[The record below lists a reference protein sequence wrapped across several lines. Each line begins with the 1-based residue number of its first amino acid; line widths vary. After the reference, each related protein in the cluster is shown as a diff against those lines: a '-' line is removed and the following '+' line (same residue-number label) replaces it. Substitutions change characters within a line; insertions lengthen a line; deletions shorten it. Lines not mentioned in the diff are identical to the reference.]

1 MSKSNNMNWKIP
13 LYKVDW
19 DKDDVRTVTN
29 VIKRGMDWAIGP
41 EIEEFE
47 QSLAKY
53 HDSKYCVVFNSG
65 TSAGHAALL
74 SLNLKP
80 SSEVIV
86 PSFTFI
92 ATANWPLMV
101 GTKPIFSEIEEQT
114 LGLDPSYL
122 DSIISKKTKVI
133 MPIHYGGMPCKII
146 EIKKF
151 AEQHKLTL
159 IEDSAESIGSTIGN
173 KKTGTFG
180 DMSILS
186 FAGNKVLTTGEGGA
200 VIVNSKKLYEKLTLI
215 RSHGRQ
221 INSNYFQ
228 TTKTPNY
235 ISLGY
240 NWRMSSM
247 TAALGISQ
255 LRKLETLISKRR
267 KNSIYLSSKLK
278 KHSKITLPLDY
289 KNHKNVFQLYT
300 IRIAGKNLRNN
311 LMKFLEKKGIMS
323 KIFFEPVHL
332 SKFYSKNMNKKI
344 SLPVTEK
351 ISQQV
356 LTLPMYPSLTKNEIN
371 FIGDTIDEFF
381 ESL

>member
-1 MSKSNNMNWKIP
+1 MKWKIP

-19 DKDDVRTVTN
+19 DKEDVRTVTN

-47 QSLAKY
+47 QSLANY

-80 SSEVIV
+80 SSEIIV

-101 GTKPIFSEIEEQT
+101 GTKPIFSEIEEET
-114 LGLDPSYL
+114 LGMDPSYL
-122 DSIISKKTKVI
+122 NSIISKKTKVI
-133 MPIHYGGMPCKII
+133 MPIHYGGMPCKIT

-151 AEQHKLTL
+151 AKQHKLIL

-173 KKTGTFG
+173 KKTGSFG

-186 FAGNKVLTTGEGGA
+186 FAGNKVLPTGEGGA
-200 VIVNSKKLYEKLTLI
+200 VIVNSKKIYEKLKLI

-228 TTKTPNY
+228 TNETPNY

-255 LRKLETLISKRR
+255 LSKLDKLISKRR
-267 KNSIYLSSKLK
+267 KNAQYLSSKLN
-278 KHSKITLPLDY
+278 KHSKIILPFDY
-289 KNHKNVFQLYT
+289 KNHKSIFQLFS
-300 IRIAGKNLRNN
+300 IRVTDNLRDN
-311 LMKFLEKKGIMS
+311 LMAFLTNKGIMS

-332 SKFYSKNMNKKI
+332 SKFYAKNMNKKI
-344 SLPVTEK
+344 SLPKTEK

-356 LTLPMYPSLTKNEIN
+356 LTLPMYPSLTKGDMN
-371 FIGDTIDEFF
+371 FISDSIDEFM
-381 ESL
+381 ETL

>member
-1 MSKSNNMNWKIP
+1 MKWKIP

-19 DKDDVRTVTN
+19 DKEDVRNVTN

-41 EIEEFE
+41 EIQEFE
-47 QSLAKY
+47 QSLATY
-53 HDSKYCVVFNSG
+53 HDSRYCVVFNSG

-80 SSEVIV
+80 SSEIIV

-101 GTKPIFSEIEEQT
+101 GAKPIFSEIEEET
-114 LGLDPSYL
+114 LGMDPSNL
-122 DSIISKKTKVI
+122 DSIITKKTKVL
-133 MPIHYGGMPCKII
+133 MPIHYGGMPCKIV

-151 AEQHKLTL
+151 AEQHKLIL

-173 KKTGTFG
+173 KKTGSFG

-200 VIVNSKKLYEKLTLI
+200 VIVNSKKIYEKLKLI

-228 TTKTPNY
+228 TNEAPNY

-255 LRKLETLISKRR
+255 LSKLDKLISKRR
-267 KNSIYLSSKLK
+267 KNAQYLSAKLN
-278 KHSKITLPLDY
+278 KHSKIILPFNY
-289 KNHKNVFQLYT
+289 KNHKSVFQLFS
-300 IRIAGKNLRNN
+300 IRVTDNLRDN
-311 LMKFLEKKGIMS
+311 LMTFLTKKGIMS

-332 SKFYSKNMNKKI
+332 SKFYSKNINKKI
-344 SLPVTEK
+344 VLPITEK

-356 LTLPMYPSLTKNEIN
+356 LTLPMYPSLTKSDLN
-371 FIGDTIDEFF
+371 FISDSIDEFM
-381 ESL
+381 ETL

>member
-1 MSKSNNMNWKIP
+1 MNWKIP

-19 DKDDVRTVTN
+19 DKDDVKTVTN

-47 QSLAKY
+47 QSLANY
-53 HDSKYCVVFNSG
+53 HDSKYCVAFNSG

-80 SSEVIV
+80 SSEIIV

-101 GTKPIFSEIEEQT
+101 GTKPIFSEIEEET
-114 LGLDPSYL
+114 LGMDPSYL
-122 DSIISKKTKVI
+122 DSIISKKTKVL

-173 KKTGTFG
+173 KKTGSFG

-200 VIVNSKKLYEKLTLI
+200 VIVNSKKLYEKLKLI

-221 INSNYFQ
+221 INSNYFH

-278 KHSKITLPLDY
+278 KCSEITLPLDY

-300 IRIAGKNLRNN
+300 IRIRRKNLRNN
-311 LMKFLEKKGIMS
+311 LMKFLEKRGIMS

-371 FIGDTIDEFF
+371 FISDTINEFF
-381 ESL
+381 ETL

>member
-1 MSKSNNMNWKIP
+1 MKWKIP

-19 DKDDVRTVTN
+19 DKEDVRTVTN

-47 QSLAKY
+47 QSLATY
-53 HDSKYCVVFNSG
+53 HDSRYCVVFNSG

-80 SSEVIV
+80 SSEIIV

-101 GTKPIFSEIEEQT
+101 GAKPIFSEIEEET
-114 LGLDPSYL
+114 LGMDPSNL
-122 DSIISKKTKVI
+122 DSIISKKTKVL
-133 MPIHYGGMPCKII
+133 MPIHYGGMPCKIV

-151 AEQHKLTL
+151 AEQHKLIL

-173 KKTGTFG
+173 KKTGSFG

-200 VIVNSKKLYEKLTLI
+200 VIVNSKKIYEKLKLI

-228 TTKTPNY
+228 TNEAPNY

-255 LRKLETLISKRR
+255 LSKLDNLISKRR
-267 KNSIYLSSKLK
+267 KNAQYLSSKLN
-278 KHSKITLPLDY
+278 KHSKIILPFNY
-289 KNHKNVFQLYT
+289 KNHNSVFQLFS
-300 IRIAGKNLRNN
+300 IRVTDGLRDN
-311 LMKFLEKKGIMS
+311 LMAFLTNKGIMS

-332 SKFYSKNMNKKI
+332 SKFYSKNINKKI
-344 SLPVTEK
+344 VLPITEK

-356 LTLPMYPSLTKNEIN
+356 LTLPMYPSLTKSDLN
-371 FIGDTIDEFF
+371 FISDSIDEFM
-381 ESL
+381 ETL

>member
-1 MSKSNNMNWKIP
+1 MKWKIP
-13 LYKVDW
+13 LYKIDW
-19 DKDDVRTVTN
+19 DKEDVRTVTN

-47 QSLAKY
+47 QSLANY

-80 SSEVIV
+80 SSEIII

-101 GTKPIFSEIEEQT
+101 GAKPIFSEIEEET
-114 LGLDPSYL
+114 LGMDPSYL
-122 DSIISKKTKVI
+122 DSIISKKTKVL

-173 KKTGTFG
+173 KKAGSFG

-200 VIVNSKKLYEKLTLI
+200 VIVNSKKLYEKLKLI

-221 INSNYFQ
+221 INSNYFH

-278 KHSKITLPLDY
+278 KYSEITLPLDY

-300 IRIAGKNLRNN
+300 IRIRGKNLRNN
-311 LMKFLEKKGIMS
+311 LMKFLEKRGIMS

-371 FIGDTIDEFF
+371 FISDTINEFF
-381 ESL
+381 ETL

>member
-1 MSKSNNMNWKIP
+1 MKWKIP

-19 DKDDVRTVTN
+19 DKEDVRAVTN

-47 QSLAKY
+47 RSLANY
-53 HDSKYCVVFNSG
+53 HNSKYCVVFNSG

-80 SSEVIV
+80 SSEIIV

-101 GTKPIFSEIEEQT
+101 GAKPIFSEIEEET
-114 LGLDPSYL
+114 LGMDPSYL
-122 DSIISKKTKVI
+122 DSIISKKTKVL

-173 KKTGTFG
+173 KKAGSFG

-200 VIVNSKKLYEKLTLI
+200 VIVNSKKLYEKLKLI

-221 INSNYFQ
+221 INSNYFH

-278 KHSKITLPLDY
+278 KYSEITLPLDY

-300 IRIAGKNLRNN
+300 IRIRGKNLRNN
-311 LMKFLEKKGIMS
+311 LMKFLEKRGIMS

-371 FIGDTIDEFF
+371 FISDTINEFF
-381 ESL
+381 ETL

>member
-1 MSKSNNMNWKIP
+1 MKWKIP

-19 DKDDVRTVTN
+19 DKEDVRTVTN

-47 QSLAKY
+47 QSLANY

-80 SSEVIV
+80 SSEIIV

-101 GTKPIFSEIEEQT
+101 GTKPIFSEIEEET
-114 LGLDPSYL
+114 LGMDPSYL
-122 DSIISKKTKVI
+122 DSIISKKTKVL

-159 IEDSAESIGSTIGN
+159 IEDSAESIGSMIGN
-173 KKTGTFG
+173 KKAGSFG

-200 VIVNSKKLYEKLTLI
+200 VLVNSKKLYEKLKLI

-278 KHSKITLPLDY
+278 KCSEITLPLDY

-300 IRIAGKNLRNN
+300 IRIRGKNLRNN
-311 LMKFLEKKGIMS
+311 LMKFLEKRGIMS

-356 LTLPMYPSLTKNEIN
+356 LTLPMYPNLTKNEIN
-371 FIGDTIDEFF
+371 FISDTINEFF
-381 ESL
+381 ETL

>member
-1 MSKSNNMNWKIP
+1 MKWKIP

-19 DKDDVRTVTN
+19 DKEDVRTVTN

-47 QSLAKY
+47 QSLANY

-80 SSEVIV
+80 SSEIIV

-101 GTKPIFSEIEEQT
+101 GTKPIFSEIEEET
-114 LGLDPSYL
+114 LGMDPSYL
-122 DSIISKKTKVI
+122 DSIISKKTKVL

-173 KKTGTFG
+173 KKTGSFG
-180 DMSILS
+180 DMAILS
-186 FAGNKVLTTGEGGA
+186 FAGNKVLPTGEGGA
-200 VIVNSKKLYEKLTLI
+200 VIVNSKKIYEKLKLI

-228 TTKTPNY
+228 TNEVPNY
-235 ISLGY
+235 VSLGY

-255 LRKLETLISKRR
+255 LSKLDKLISKRR
-267 KNSIYLSSKLK
+267 KNAQYLSSKLN
-278 KHSKITLPLDY
+278 KHSKIILPFNY
-289 KNHKNVFQLYT
+289 KNHKSVFQLFS
-300 IRIAGKNLRNN
+300 IRVTDNLRDN
-311 LMKFLEKKGIMS
+311 LMAFLTNKGIMS

-344 SLPVTEK
+344 SLPKTEK
-351 ISQQV
+351 ISQQI
-356 LTLPMYPSLTKNEIN
+356 LTLPMYPSLTKDDIN
-371 FIGDTIDEFF
+371 FISDSIDEFM
-381 ESL
+381 ETL

>member
-1 MSKSNNMNWKIP
+1 MKWKIP

-19 DKDDVRTVTN
+19 DKEDVRTVTN

-47 QSLAKY
+47 QSLANY

-80 SSEVIV
+80 SSEIIV

-101 GTKPIFSEIEEQT
+101 GAKPIFSEIEEET
-114 LGLDPSYL
+114 LGMDPSYL
-122 DSIISKKTKVI
+122 DSIISKKTKVL

-173 KKTGTFG
+173 KKTGSFG

-186 FAGNKVLTTGEGGA
+186 FAGNKVLPTGEGGA
-200 VIVNSKKLYEKLTLI
+200 VIVNSKKIYEKLKLI

-228 TTKTPNY
+228 TNETPNY

-255 LRKLETLISKRR
+255 LSKLDKLISKRR
-267 KNSIYLSSKLK
+267 KNAQYLSSKLN
-278 KHSKITLPLDY
+278 KHSKIILPFNY
-289 KNHKNVFQLYT
+289 KNHKSVFQLFS
-300 IRIAGKNLRNN
+300 IRVTDNLRDN
-311 LMKFLEKKGIMS
+311 LMAFLTNKGIMS

-332 SKFYSKNMNKKI
+332 SKFYAKNMNKKI
-344 SLPVTEK
+344 SLPKTEK

-356 LTLPMYPSLTKNEIN
+356 LTLPMYPSLTKDDIN
-371 FIGDTIDEFF
+371 FISDSIDEFM
-381 ESL
+381 ETL

>member
-1 MSKSNNMNWKIP
+1 MNWKIP

-19 DKDDVRTVTN
+19 DKDDVKTVTN

-47 QSLAKY
+47 QSLANY
-53 HDSKYCVVFNSG
+53 HDSKYCVAFNSG

-80 SSEVIV
+80 SSEIIV

-101 GTKPIFSEIEEQT
+101 GTKPIFSEIEEET
-114 LGLDPSYL
+114 LGMDPSYL
-122 DSIISKKTKVI
+122 DSIISKKTKVL

-173 KKTGTFG
+173 KKTGSFG

-200 VIVNSKKLYEKLTLI
+200 VIVNSKKLYEKLKLI

-221 INSNYFQ
+221 INSNYFH

-278 KHSKITLPLDY
+278 KCSEITLPLDY

-300 IRIAGKNLRNN
+300 IRIKGKNLRNN
-311 LMKFLEKKGIMS
+311 LMKFLEKRGIMS

-371 FIGDTIDEFF
+371 FISDTINEFF
-381 ESL
+381 ETL

>member
-1 MSKSNNMNWKIP
+1 MKWKIP

-19 DKDDVRTVTN
+19 DKEDVRTVTN

-47 QSLAKY
+47 QSLANY

-80 SSEVIV
+80 SSEIIV

-101 GTKPIFSEIEEQT
+101 GTKPIFSEIEEET
-114 LGLDPSYL
+114 LGMDPSYL
-122 DSIISKKTKVI
+122 NSIISKKTKVI
-133 MPIHYGGMPCKII
+133 MPIHYGGMPCKIT

-159 IEDSAESIGSTIGN
+159 IEDSAESIGATIGN
-173 KKTGTFG
+173 KKTGSFG

-186 FAGNKVLTTGEGGA
+186 FAGNKVLPTGEGGA
-200 VIVNSKKLYEKLTLI
+200 VIVNSKKIYEKLKLI

-228 TTKTPNY
+228 TNEVPNY

-255 LRKLETLISKRR
+255 LSKLDKLISKRK
-267 KNSIYLSSKLK
+267 KNAQYLSSKLN
-278 KHSKITLPLDY
+278 KHSKVILPFNY
-289 KNHKNVFQLYT
+289 KNHKSIFQLFS
-300 IRIAGKNLRNN
+300 IRVIDNLRDD
-311 LMKFLEKKGIMS
+311 LIEFLTSKGIMS

-332 SKFYSKNMNKKI
+332 SKFYSKNMNKKS
-344 SLPVTEK
+344 SLPKTEK

-356 LTLPMYPSLTKNEIN
+356 LTLPMYPSLTKDDIN
-371 FIGDTIDEFF
+371 FISDSIDEFM
-381 ESL
+381 ETL

>member
-1 MSKSNNMNWKIP
+1 MKWKIP

-19 DKDDVRTVTN
+19 DKEDVRTVTN

-47 QSLAKY
+47 QSLANY

-80 SSEVIV
+80 SSEIIV

-101 GTKPIFSEIEEQT
+101 GTKPIFSEIEEET
-114 LGLDPSYL
+114 LGMDPSYL
-122 DSIISKKTKVI
+122 NSIISKKTKVI
-133 MPIHYGGMPCKII
+133 MPIHYGGMPCKIT

-151 AEQHKLTL
+151 ANQHKLIL

-173 KKTGTFG
+173 KKTGSFG

-186 FAGNKVLTTGEGGA
+186 FAGNKVLPTGEGGA
-200 VIVNSKKLYEKLTLI
+200 VIVNSKKIYEKLKLI

-228 TTKTPNY
+228 TNETPNY

-255 LRKLETLISKRR
+255 LSKLDKLISKRR
-267 KNSIYLSSKLK
+267 KNAQYLSSKLN
-278 KHSKITLPLDY
+278 KHSKIILPFNY
-289 KNHKNVFQLYT
+289 KNHKSVFQLFS
-300 IRIAGKNLRNN
+300 IRVTDNLRDN
-311 LMKFLEKKGIMS
+311 LMTFLTSKGIMS

-332 SKFYSKNMNKKI
+332 SKFYSKNMNKKS
-344 SLPVTEK
+344 SLPKTEK

-356 LTLPMYPSLTKNEIN
+356 LTLPMYPSLTKGDMN
-371 FIGDTIDEFF
+371 FISDSIDEFM
-381 ESL
+381 ETL

>member
-1 MSKSNNMNWKIP
+1 MKWKIP

-19 DKDDVRTVTN
+19 DKEDVRTVTN

-47 QSLAKY
+47 QSLANY

-80 SSEVIV
+80 SSEIIV

-101 GTKPIFSEIEEQT
+101 GTKPIFSEIEEET
-114 LGLDPSYL
+114 LGMDPSYL
-122 DSIISKKTKVI
+122 NSIISKKTKVI
-133 MPIHYGGMPCKII
+133 MPIHYGGMPCKIT

-151 AEQHKLTL
+151 AKQHKLIL

-173 KKTGTFG
+173 KKTGSFG

-186 FAGNKVLTTGEGGA
+186 FAGNKVLPTGEGGA
-200 VIVNSKKLYEKLTLI
+200 VIVNSKKIYEKLKLI

-228 TTKTPNY
+228 TNETPNY

-255 LRKLETLISKRR
+255 LSKLDKLISKRR
-267 KNSIYLSSKLK
+267 KNAQYLSSKLD
-278 KHSKITLPLDY
+278 KHSKIILPFDY
-289 KNHKNVFQLYT
+289 KNHKSIFQLFS
-300 IRIAGKNLRNN
+300 IRVTDNLRDN
-311 LMKFLEKKGIMS
+311 LMAFLTNKGIMS

-344 SLPVTEK
+344 SLPKTEK

-356 LTLPMYPSLTKNEIN
+356 LTLPMYPSLTKGDMN
-371 FIGDTIDEFF
+371 FISDSIDEFM
-381 ESL
+381 ETL

>member
-1 MSKSNNMNWKIP
+1 MKWKIP

-19 DKDDVRTVTN
+19 DKEDVRVVTN

-47 QSLAKY
+47 KLLAQF
-53 HDSKYCVVFNSG
+53 HNSKYCLVFNSG

-80 SSEVIV
+80 SQEIIV

-92 ATANWPLMV
+92 STANWPKMV
-101 GTKPIFSEIEEQT
+101 GTSPIFSEIEEDT
-114 LGLDPSYL
+114 LGMDPSYL
-122 DSIISKKTKVI
+122 NSIISKKTKVL
-133 MPIHYGGMPCKII
+133 MPIHYGGMPCKIT

-151 AEQHKLTL
+151 AKDHKLTL
-159 IEDSAESIGSTIGN
+159 IEDCAESIGATIG
-173 KKTGTFG
+173 KRKTGTFG
-180 DMSILS
+180 DLSILS

-200 VIVNSKKLYEKLTLI
+200 VITNSKKTYEKLKLI

-228 TTKTPNY
+228 TNETPNY

-247 TAALGISQ
+247 TASLGISQ
-255 LRKLETLISKRR
+255 INKLDKLISKRR
-267 KNSIYLSSKLK
+267 KNAQYLSSKLK
-278 KHSKITLPLDY
+278 KHTELTLPLDY
-289 KNHKNVFQLYT
+289 KNHKSVFQLYSIRVTKKT
-300 IRIAGKNLRNN
+300 IRNN
-311 LMKFLEKKGIMS
+311 LMKFLKKKGIMS

-332 SKFYSKNMNKKI
+332 TKFYSKNMKKKI

-351 ISQQV
+351 ISQQI
-356 LTLPMYPSLTKNEIN
+356 LTLPMYPGLTKDEMN
-371 FIGDTIDEFF
+371 FISDSINEFF
-381 ESL
+381 EIL

>member
-1 MSKSNNMNWKIP
+1 MKWKIP

-19 DKDDVRTVTN
+19 DKDDVKTVTN

-47 QSLAKY
+47 QSLANY
-53 HDSKYCVVFNSG
+53 HDSKYCVAFNSG

-80 SSEVIV
+80 SSEIIV

-101 GTKPIFSEIEEQT
+101 GTKPIFSEIEEET
-114 LGLDPSYL
+114 LGMDPSYL
-122 DSIISKKTKVI
+122 DSIISKKTKVL

-173 KKTGTFG
+173 KKTGSFG

-200 VIVNSKKLYEKLTLI
+200 VIVNSKKLYEKLKLI

-221 INSNYFQ
+221 INSNYFH

-278 KHSKITLPLDY
+278 KCSEITLPLDY

-300 IRIAGKNLRNN
+300 IRIRGKNLRNN
-311 LMKFLEKKGIMS
+311 LMKFLEKRGIMS

-371 FIGDTIDEFF
+371 FISDTINEFF
-381 ESL
+381 ETL

>member
-1 MSKSNNMNWKIP
+1 MKWKIP

-19 DKDDVRTVTN
+19 DKEDVRTVTN

-47 QSLAKY
+47 QSLANY

-80 SSEVIV
+80 SSEIIV

-101 GTKPIFSEIEEQT
+101 GTKPIFSEIEEET
-114 LGLDPSYL
+114 LGMDPSYL
-122 DSIISKKTKVI
+122 DSIISKKTKVL

-159 IEDSAESIGSTIGN
+159 IEDSAESIGSMIGN
-173 KKTGTFG
+173 KKAGSFG

-200 VIVNSKKLYEKLTLI
+200 VLVNSKKLYEKLKLI

-278 KHSKITLPLDY
+278 KCSEITLPLDY

-300 IRIAGKNLRNN
+300 IRIRGKNLRNN
-311 LMKFLEKKGIMS
+311 LMKFLEKRGIMS

-371 FIGDTIDEFF
+371 FISDTINEFF
-381 ESL
+381 ETL

>member
-1 MSKSNNMNWKIP
+1 MNWKIP

-19 DKDDVRTVTN
+19 DKDDVKTVTN

-47 QSLAKY
+47 QSLANY
-53 HDSKYCVVFNSG
+53 HDSKYCVAFNSG

-80 SSEVIV
+80 SSEIIV

-101 GTKPIFSEIEEQT
+101 GTKPIFSEIEEET
-114 LGLDPSYL
+114 LGMDPSYL
-122 DSIISKKTKVI
+122 DSIISKKTKVLI
-133 MPIHYGGMPCKII
+133 PIHYGGMPCKII

-173 KKTGTFG
+173 KKTGSFG

-200 VIVNSKKLYEKLTLI
+200 VIVNSKKLYEKLKLI

-221 INSNYFQ
+221 INSNYFH

-278 KHSKITLPLDY
+278 KCSEITLPLDY

-300 IRIAGKNLRNN
+300 IRIRGKNLRNN
-311 LMKFLEKKGIMS
+311 LMKFLEKRGIMS

-371 FIGDTIDEFF
+371 FISDTINEFF
-381 ESL
+381 ETL

>member
-1 MSKSNNMNWKIP
+1 MKWKIP

-19 DKDDVRTVTN
+19 DKEDVRTVTN
-29 VIKRGMDWAIGP
+29 VIKRGMEWAIGP
-41 EIEEFE
+41 EIEKFE
-47 QSLAKY
+47 QSLADY

-80 SSEVIV
+80 SSEIIV

-101 GTKPIFSEIEEQT
+101 GAKPIFSEIEEET
-114 LGLDPSYL
+114 LGMDPSHL
-122 DSIISKKTKVI
+122 DSIISKKTEVL

-173 KKTGTFG
+173 KKTGSFG

-200 VIVNSKKLYEKLTLI
+200 VIVNSKKIYEKLKLI

-278 KHSKITLPLDY
+278 KCSEITLPLDY

-300 IRIAGKNLRNN
+300 IRIRGKNLRNN
-311 LMKFLEKKGIMS
+311 LMKFLEKRGIMS

-371 FIGDTIDEFF
+371 FISDTINEFF
-381 ESL
+381 ETL

>member
-1 MSKSNNMNWKIP
+1 MKWKIP

-19 DKDDVRTVTN
+19 DKEDVRTVTN

-47 QSLAKY
+47 QSLANY

-80 SSEVIV
+80 SSEIIV

-101 GTKPIFSEIEEQT
+101 GTKPIFSEIEEET
-114 LGLDPSYL
+114 LGMDPSYL
-122 DSIISKKTKVI
+122 NSIISKKTKVI
-133 MPIHYGGMPCKII
+133 MPIHYGGMPCKIT

-151 AEQHKLTL
+151 AKQHKLIL

-173 KKTGTFG
+173 KKAGSFG

-200 VIVNSKKLYEKLTLI
+200 VIVNSKKLYEKLKLI

-278 KHSKITLPLDY
+278 KYSEITLPLDY

-300 IRIAGKNLRNN
+300 IRIRGKNLRNN
-311 LMKFLEKKGIMS
+311 LMKFLEKRGIMS

-371 FIGDTIDEFF
+371 YISDTINEFF
-381 ESL
+381 ETL

>member
-1 MSKSNNMNWKIP
+1 
-13 LYKVDW
+13 
-19 DKDDVRTVTN
+19 
-29 VIKRGMDWAIGP
+29 
-41 EIEEFE
+41 
-47 QSLAKY
+47 
-53 HDSKYCVVFNSG
+53 
-65 TSAGHAALL
+65 
-74 SLNLKP
+74 
-80 SSEVIV
+80 
-86 PSFTFI
+86 
-92 ATANWPLMV
+92 MV
-101 GTKPIFSEIEEQT
+101 GTKPIFSEIEEET
-114 LGLDPSYL
+114 LGMDPSYL

-173 KKTGTFG
+173 KKAGSFG

-200 VIVNSKKLYEKLTLI
+200 VIVNSKKLYEKLKLI

-247 TAALGISQ
+247 TAALGLSQ
-255 LRKLETLISKRR
+255 LKKLETLISKRR
-267 KNSIYLSSKLK
+267 KNSIYLSSKLT
-278 KHSKITLPLDY
+278 KHSEITLPLNY

-300 IRIAGKNLRNN
+300 IRIMGKNLRNN
-311 LMKFLEKKGIMS
+311 LMKFLEKKSIMS

-371 FIGDTIDEFF
+371 FIGDTVDEFF
-381 ESL
+381 ETL

>member
-1 MSKSNNMNWKIP
+1 MKWKIP

-19 DKDDVRTVTN
+19 DKEDVRTVTN

-47 QSLAKY
+47 QSLAAY
-53 HDSKYCVVFNSG
+53 HDSRYCVVFNSG

-80 SSEVIV
+80 SSEIIV

-101 GTKPIFSEIEEQT
+101 GAKPIFSEIEEQT
-114 LGLDPSYL
+114 LGMDPSNL
-122 DSIISKKTKVI
+122 DSIISKKTKVV
-133 MPIHYGGMPCKII
+133 MPIHYGGMPCKIV

-173 KKTGTFG
+173 KKTGSFG

-200 VIVNSKKLYEKLTLI
+200 VIVNSKKIYEKLKLI

-228 TTKTPNY
+228 TNEAPNY

-255 LRKLETLISKRR
+255 LSKLDNLISKRR
-267 KNSIYLSSKLK
+267 KNAQYLSSKLN
-278 KHSKITLPLDY
+278 KHSGIILPFDY
-289 KNHKNVFQLYT
+289 KNHKSIFQLFS
-300 IRIAGKNLRNN
+300 IRVTDGLRDN
-311 LMKFLEKKGIMS
+311 LMEFLSNKGIMS

-332 SKFYSKNMNKKI
+332 SKFYSKNINKKI
-344 SLPVTEK
+344 SLPITEK
-351 ISQQV
+351 ISKEV
-356 LTLPMYPSLTKNEIN
+356 LTLPMYPGLRKSEIN
-371 FIGDTIDEFF
+371 FISDSIDEFM
-381 ESL
+381 ETSSST

>member
-1 MSKSNNMNWKIP
+1 MKWKIP

-19 DKDDVRTVTN
+19 DKEDVRTVTN
-29 VIKRGMDWAIGP
+29 VIKRGMEWAIGP
-41 EIEEFE
+41 EIEKFE
-47 QSLAKY
+47 QSLADY

-80 SSEVIV
+80 SSEIIV

-101 GTKPIFSEIEEQT
+101 GAKPIFSEIEEET
-114 LGLDPSYL
+114 LGMDPSHL
-122 DSIISKKTKVI
+122 DSIISKKTKVL

-173 KKTGTFG
+173 KKTGSFG

-200 VIVNSKKLYEKLTLI
+200 VIVNSKKIYEKLKLI

-228 TTKTPNY
+228 TNETPNY

-255 LRKLETLISKRR
+255 LSKLDKLISKRR
-267 KNSIYLSSKLK
+267 KNAQYLSSKLNK
-278 KHSKITLPLDY
+278 YSKIILPFNY
-289 KNHKNVFQLYT
+289 KNHKSIFQLFS
-300 IRIAGKNLRNN
+300 IRVTNNLRND
-311 LMKFLEKKGIMS
+311 LMEFLTNKGIMS
-323 KIFFEPVHL
+323 KIFFEPVHF
-332 SKFYSKNMNKKI
+332 SKFYSKNYKKKI
-344 SLPVTEK
+344 SLPITEK
-351 ISQQV
+351 ISQQI
-356 LTLPMYPSLTKNEIN
+356 LTLPMYPGLTKHDIN
-371 FIGDTIDEFF
+371 FISDSIDEFM
-381 ESL
+381 ETL

>member
-1 MSKSNNMNWKIP
+1 MKWKIP

-19 DKDDVRTVTN
+19 DKEDVKTVTN

-47 QSLAKY
+47 KSLANY

-80 SSEVIV
+80 SSEIIV

-101 GTKPIFSEIEEQT
+101 GAKPIFSEIEEET
-114 LGLDPSYL
+114 LGMDPSYL
-122 DSIISKKTKVI
+122 NSIISKKTKVI

-173 KKTGTFG
+173 KKAGSFG

-200 VIVNSKKLYEKLTLI
+200 VIVNSKKLYEKLKLI

-221 INSNYFQ
+221 INSNYFH

-278 KHSKITLPLDY
+278 KCSEITLPLDY

-300 IRIAGKNLRNN
+300 IRIRGKNLRNN
-311 LMKFLEKKGIMS
+311 LMKFLEKRGIMS

-371 FIGDTIDEFF
+371 FISDTINEFF
-381 ESL
+381 ETL